1 MKKRIV
7 LMLVFMLTLSM
18 SMMADNIKVIT
29 FNQLPMQAQTF
40 LKQHFADKVPAVVT
54 VEGKEYKVVY
64 QSGEKTEF
72 NKKGEWT
79 EIDCNLLP
87 VPAAL
92 IPEQIR
98 ATVQQTFPT
107 ATIIKIERVR
117 KNYEVKLNNS
127 MEMKFNKRFKMIEFD
142 D

>member
-29 FNQLPMQAQTF
+29 FNQLPAQAQAI

-64 QSGEKTEF
+64 QSGEKAEF
-72 NKKGEWT
+72 NKKGGWT

>member
-1 MKKRIV
+1 MKKRIG
-7 LMLVFMLTLSM
+7 LMLAFVLTICM

-29 FNQLPMQAQTF
+29 FAQLPAQAQSV
-40 LKQHFADKVPAVVT
+40 LRQHFADKVPAVIT

-64 QSGEKTEF
+64 QSGEKAEF
-72 NKKGEWT
+72 NKKGQWT
-79 EIDCNLLP
+79 EFDCNLTP

-92 IPEQIR
+92 IPEQIK
-98 ATVQQTFPT
+98 ATVQQTFPN

-117 KNYEVKLNNS
+117 KNYEAKLNNT

>member
-1 MKKRIV
+1 
-7 LMLVFMLTLSM
+7 
-18 SMMADNIKVIT
+18 
-29 FNQLPMQAQTF
+29 MQAQTI

-64 QSGEKTEF
+64 QSGEKAEF